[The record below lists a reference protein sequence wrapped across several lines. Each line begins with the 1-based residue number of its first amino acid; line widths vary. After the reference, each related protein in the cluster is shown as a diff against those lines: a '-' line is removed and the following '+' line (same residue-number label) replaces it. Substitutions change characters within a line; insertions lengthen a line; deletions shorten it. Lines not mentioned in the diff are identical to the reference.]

1 MNDKTQVVGT
11 TTQINYQFT
20 AIPVNFI
27 YLFDNY
33 TYKLLATLMQK
44 ESFWKNQN
52 KLDDDGFFFIRMD
65 DINFAMNSNKNEIN
79 LTIEALHRCGVITV
93 KSNGWVKGQRK
104 TNKYKLNWNKIDE
117 LSKLSFQ
124 EIFDNGLQI
133 TKCKRGEKC
142 TYITVD
148 EVSTQVSTKVSTQVS
163 TNCDPTINNIDNI
176 KNINDINNNIY
187 NNINDNN
194 ILDNSTFDKV
204 EDNEQIDDNTFSTSN
219 FLNNDN
225 TTISTSNVE
234 EIECDETNT
243 NNALQIEVKEAN
255 ADVDTN
261 NTNVIQYDKRID
273 NTSTTSTISKQE
285 VITKYYQKMDDYNNR
300 MYNATNL
307 ETYYYINEQMTK
319 LLQKALDNSS
329 IFSDKQWDLLAQK
342 SKHFEKLQQ
351 SKYNYFNG
359 GKKTPTAEEQHNEM
373 MQQYY
378 AMF

>member
-65 DINFAMNSNKNEIN
+65 DINFALNSNKNEIN

-148 EVSTQVSTKVSTQVS
+148 EVSTQVSTKVSTKVS
-163 TNCDPTINNIDNI
+163 TNCDATINNIDNI
-176 KNINDINNNIY
+176 KNINDINNNI
-187 NNINDNN
+187 
-194 ILDNSTFDKV
+194 LDNSTFDKV
-204 EDNEQIDDNTFSTSN
+204 EDNNTFENSN
-219 FLNNDN
+219 FLNDN
-225 TTISTSNVE
+225 KNSISIKELEV
-234 EIECDETNT
+234 IERDDDNNTNIDTNT
-243 NNALQIEVKEAN
+243 LQVEVKEEN
-255 ADVDTN
+255 THNGTNVLQVEKDNN
-261 NTNVIQYDKRID
+261 NT
-273 NTSTTSTISKQE
+273 TSTTLSKQD
-285 VITKYYQKMDDYNNR
+285 VITKYYHKVDDYSNR
-300 MYNATNL
+300 MYNATNI
-307 ETYYYINEQMTK
+307 ETYEYLTEQMTK
-319 LLQKALDNSS
+319 LLQKALNNSN
-329 IFSDKQWDLLAQK
+329 IFSDKQWNLLIQK
-342 SKHFEKLQQ
+342 MNHFEKLQQ

-359 GKKTPTAEEQHNEM
+359 GKKTPTAEQQHNEM